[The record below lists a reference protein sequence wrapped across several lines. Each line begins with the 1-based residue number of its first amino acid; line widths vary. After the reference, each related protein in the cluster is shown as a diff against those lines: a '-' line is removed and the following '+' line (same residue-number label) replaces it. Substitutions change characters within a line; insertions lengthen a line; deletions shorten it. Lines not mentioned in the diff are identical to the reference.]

1 MKILVAH
8 DGSQYSESALV
19 SLRLAGLPSDTEVH
33 VLSVLDD
40 QSIRCGSATGGAE
53 TGGQRQPDS
62 GEDYETQLAIAR
74 RGADLIRS
82 LFPSWA
88 VTAEVRVGSPALEI
102 IKCAEGDDGQA
113 GARPFDLVVVGS
125 RGLGGLKR
133 LLLGSVAHRIVTT
146 LRGSV
151 RVSRGRQ
158 DRLNFPPESDETSA
172 PRLIVGVDGSP
183 DAHAAVE
190 VIASRSW
197 PVGTRVVV
205 ASFET
210 GPLTFV
216 SQQVDNTIW
225 GGAPLSSDSPAV
237 SGRPA
242 LRVVSEAA
250 DFLRLQRPELLV
262 TTLVNPAHPQ
272 YGLLEAV
279 ETCDKNGADCIFVGA
294 TGHRGIV
301 RFLLGSVS
309 TTVAMNAN
317 CSVEIVRRG
326 T

>member
-19 SLRLAGLPSDTEVH
+19 NLQLAGLPPDTEVF

-40 QSIRCGSATGGAE
+40 QSFRCGSATGGAE
-53 TGGQRQPDS
+53 TGEQRQPDS
-62 GEDYETQLAIAR
+62 GEGYEGQLAIAQ

-82 LFPSWA
+82 LFPGWA
-88 VTAEVRVGSPALEI
+88 VTVEVRVGSPALEI
-102 IKCAEGDDGQA
+102 IKCAEGDEGQA
-113 GARPFDLVVVGS
+113 GTRPFDLVVVGS
-125 RGLGGLKR
+125 HGLGGLKR
-133 LLLGSVAHRIVTT
+133 MLLGSVAHRIVTT

-151 RVSRGRQ
+151 RVSRGRFN
-158 DRLNFPPESDETSA
+158 RLNPSSGTGEISA
-172 PRLIVGVDGSP
+172 PRLIIGVDGSP
-183 DAHAAVE
+183 DAQAAVE
-190 VIASRSW
+190 VIASRNW

-216 SQQVDNTIW
+216 SQQVENSIW
-225 GGAPLSSDSPAV
+225 GGASLSSDSPAV

-250 DFLRLQRPELLV
+250 EFLRVRRPELLV

-272 YGLLEAV
+272 YGLLDAA
-279 ETCDKNGADCIFVGA
+279 ETCDKDGADCIFVGA

-309 TTVAMNAN
+309 TTVAMNAT
-317 CSVEIVRRG
+317 CSVEIVRR
-326 T
+326 TT